1 MKRGGLAVP
10 ILNEAGQPVGIA
22 STTKFHSPAVFSSSH
37 GFDPYDPWLTAP
49 SLSMLCL

>member
-22 STTKFHSPAVFSSSH
+22 STTKFHSPAVFPVATDLIRATR
-37 GFDPYDPWLTAP
+37 G
-49 SLSMLCL
+49 